1 MGALKNPTELDR
13 IVTHEYVH
21 ALVQQMFPR
30 VPGWLN
36 EGLATLMEGGDRT
49 WLTARLR
56 AAGELIPLASLD
68 QAFRT
73 ADGEEAALAYAQSYV
88 GTRILSQ
95 RLGGNFPVFLQYVS
109 NGTAFDQALLVFN
122 VTAADVEKEW
132 RRQARGSGTR

>member
-1 MGALKNPTELDR
+1 M
-13 IVTHEYVH
+13 THEYVH

-56 AAGELIPLASLD
+56 AAGELIPLARLD
-68 QAFRT
+68 EAFQT
-73 ADGEEAALAYAQSYV
+73 SDGDEAALAYAQSYAGV
-88 GTRILSQ
+88 RILSQ
-95 RLGGNFPVFLQYVS
+95 RLGANFPVFLQYVS
-109 NGTAFDQALLVFN
+109 NGTPFDQALLVFN

-132 RRQARGSGTR
+132 SAFARSRPR